1 MYKNKVL
8 WFCLRGV
15 FYTYRLSGDYHSR
28 VVEAIKRKEFGDI
41 NGQAAAKKRKKK
53 GVNPLSCLKKKPK
66 QKVPKKTEI
75 LPNSEESNAEKKKKK
90 RNRKRKKAGKGG
102 EGKQEN

>member
-1 MYKNKVL
+1 M
-8 WFCLRGV
+8 
-15 FYTYRLSGDYHSR
+15 
-28 VVEAIKRKEFGDI
+28 VEAIKQKEFGNI
-41 NGQAAAKKRKKK
+41 NVQATAKKRKVK

-90 RNRKRKKAGKGG
+90 RNRKRKKAGAGG
-102 EGKQEN
+102 EGKQGN